1 MPKIA
6 LEAPYM
12 RARWL
17 RYLLCHQDALW
28 IIFLVQGKGELE
40 QAQSKVVTFFQMH
53 SCLQKA
59 LSQVRELSQE
69 IDDYRGGAMR
79 KQQEK
84 EVREVYIPT
93 NIAFVIGIHATAVQ
107 LNKTLS
113 YVKKHMFN
121 LFKST
126 GQERVREYMK
136 EVTLVVAWWKLSLLP
151 LPHRFLRGTG
161 SVNHQCHWH
170 QEQIRLCPQRNSR
183 FAPVPLD

>member
-1 MPKIA
+1 
-6 LEAPYM
+6 
-12 RARWL
+12 
-17 RYLLCHQDALW
+17 
-28 IIFLVQGKGELE
+28 
-40 QAQSKVVTFFQMH
+40 
-53 SCLQKA
+53 
-59 LSQVRELSQE
+59 
-69 IDDYRGGAMR
+69 MR

-136 EVTLVVAWWKLSLLP
+136 EVTLVVA
-151 LPHRFLRGTG
+151 
-161 SVNHQCHWH
+161 
-170 QEQIRLCPQRNSR
+170 
-183 FAPVPLD
+183 